1 MLLDYYQYNYPL
13 HPTRPKPPWPLL
25 PPLVISCWSEAK
37 IIYTSQSKQS
47 DEVHS
52 KIAIKYFR
60 QSSINTT
67 KETKDCGQVLDF
79 KGSEELHWSNDW
91 FRCHGSK
98 WFHPTTLLLFDIS
111 NGFFFFSFWYI
122 IQMERLLTAAGQ
134 ERRLRRV
141 KSFTLPA
148 FLWERPPLVT
158 YWMNGLDWLI
168 DFITRHNG
176 GPCQE
181 IYVCVSWSEGAVSWL
196 LIPFGAVKLQNATCK
211 SLNSLQ
217 ILSFDSHAQRQN
229 RASCQLQFSFEH
241 STARPDPLRLWH
253 RKILS

>member
-1 MLLDYYQYNYPL
+1 MLLDYYQYNYPV

-25 PPLVISCWSEAK
+25 PTLVISCWSEAK

-79 KGSEELHWSNDW
+79 KGSEELHWSIDW

-111 NGFFFFSFWYI
+111 NGFFFFSFWHI

-141 KSFTLPA
+141 KSFKEKASRISLRTASPI
-148 FLWERPPLVT
+148 
-158 YWMNGLDWLI
+158 WLI
-168 DFITRHNG
+168 
-176 GPCQE
+176 E
-181 IYVCVSWSEGAVSWL
+181 WMA
-196 LIPFGAVKLQNATCK
+196 
-211 SLNSLQ
+211 
-217 ILSFDSHAQRQN
+217 
-229 RASCQLQFSFEH
+229 
-241 STARPDPLRLWH
+241 
-253 RKILS
+253 